1 MSDKYIMQSKLNLLT
16 LDFSLIL
23 AFSTL
28 SIEGRNQFGQVQRQQ
43 NLQMSN
49 VSPAR
54 YRVQKNQR
62 KPRGH

>member
-28 SIEGRNQFGQVQRQQ
+28 MIEGRNQFGQVQHQQ

-49 VSPAR
+49 MSPAR
-54 YRVQKNQR
+54 YRVQKNRR

>member
-1 MSDKYIMQSKLNLLT
+1 MQSKLNL

-28 SIEGRNQFGQVQRQQ
+28 MIEGRNQFGQVQRQQ

-49 VSPAR
+49 MSPAR
-54 YRVQKNQR
+54 YQVQKNKR
-62 KPRGH
+62 KPRGC